1 MTETFDLLSTV
12 ALTVGAAITVAA
24 LAVGF
29 GDSAASRVRIAVGLA
44 AWFVLVVILA
54 TARILY
60 YQSAIGPPGV
70 GVGLAVLLPVVILCL
85 IVMRSERLRRMLDS
99 VPLSL
104 LIGVNALR
112 VLGVLFVLLYA
123 SGRLP
128 APFAPA
134 AGWGDIIAGVVAV
147 PLAWLVWRRER
158 DVRGW
163 VLAWNIFGIADL
175 VNAIGLGVISSPG
188 PLQVFGGEPGAAMMA
203 TLPWLLIPA
212 FLVPLLACTHL
223 AVFYRLRPAGHSA
236 RGMQMT

>member
-1 MTETFDLLSTV
+1 MSETFDLLAAV
-12 ALTVGAAITVAA
+12 ALTLSSAIMVAA

-29 GDSAASRVRIAVGLA
+29 GDSFARRVRIATGLA
-44 AWFVLVVILA
+44 AWFALVVILA
-54 TARILY
+54 TTGILY
-60 YQSAIGPPGV
+60 YRSTVGPPGV
-70 GVGLAVLLPVVILCL
+70 GLGLAVLLPVVVLSL
-85 IVMRSERLRRMLDS
+85 IVLRSERLRRMLDT

-112 VLGVLFVLLYA
+112 VLGVLFVLLHA

-134 AGWGDIIAGVVAV
+134 AGWGDIIAGVAAV
-147 PLAWLVWRRER
+147 PLAWLAWRRER
-158 DVRGW
+158 DARPL

-175 VNAIGLGVISSPG
+175 VNAVGMGVASSPG

-223 AVFYRLRPAGHSA
+223 AVFWRLGRA
-236 RGMQMT
+236 RQSTGGMQIA